1 MILEVQAQILGD
13 RLIVDENIEFKNHPY
28 LIRILLKDDKYF
40 LSFQKKLIDIDR
52 CVPTLTAGNNGIP
65 ILTLP
70 PEDFYQD
77 IICVMQH
84 IESFGALDNKLQ
96 RIDWENLTL
105 KWMPENENEHVSPLS
120 ELSRKIENNRSYNK
134 ISNEWLFDT
143 VIHRKQLGD
152 LFIPFAFYR
161 DATILFYDH
170 RYQSAFCT
178 FYMML
183 EYFFHEKSWG
193 IKYDAYSK
201 NTCLN
206 TCLIDT
212 LNELPSHKTHHIWLT
227 NELKRRGKEYNKQGL
242 LFLLNRFRNELSHAV
257 DMKKNRNVFND
268 QSFFS
273 LSFVAMTLC
282 LFVSIKQRLLPFVS
296 ENYKEEFLGRTKI

>member
-134 ISNEWLFDT
+134 I
-143 VIHRKQLGD
+143 
-152 LFIPFAFYR
+152 
-161 DATILFYDH
+161 
-170 RYQSAFCT
+170 
-178 FYMML
+178 
-183 EYFFHEKSWG
+183 
-193 IKYDAYSK
+193 
-201 NTCLN
+201 
-206 TCLIDT
+206 
-212 LNELPSHKTHHIWLT
+212 
-227 NELKRRGKEYNKQGL
+227 
-242 LFLLNRFRNELSHAV
+242 
-257 DMKKNRNVFND
+257 
-268 QSFFS
+268 
-273 LSFVAMTLC
+273 
-282 LFVSIKQRLLPFVS
+282 
-296 ENYKEEFLGRTKI
+296 